1 MSSDTVSVGTS
12 ICEKFLFF
20 SQTDCGK
27 IKREFHSKDKKGE
40 KMCEIAYQNKDI
52 TSKLFAE
59 RFQGKSLK
67 VYGLNLPPV
76 RQALPTNIPQ
86 IMANELKIDNVFLL
100 EDNTIAVIDYES
112 DYKKRNK
119 HKYVRYVNHVSEHY
133 GRQWKKDVIVRM
145 IVIYTADVERSE
157 TSDLL
162 DAGCLK
168 LETQSV
174 FLSEMNS
181 EEISRRLYQKV
192 ADRIPLSEEEL
203 MEFIILPLTYRGKD
217 EKNKSI
223 GQSVH
228 MANQMEDEEQRV
240 FVLSGIAVFADKVIE
255 EENMDMIRRYL
266 GMTKVGQLFEDEKI
280 RAVKEATVKV
290 TEKVTKEVTEKA
302 AEKALK
308 QGFSVESIAEILSMT
323 EEEVLEI
330 QEKLSMP
337 V

>member
-1 MSSDTVSVGTS
+1 MRV
-12 ICEKFLFF
+12 
-20 SQTDCGK
+20 
-27 IKREFHSKDKKGE
+27 
-40 KMCEIAYQNKDI
+40 I
-52 TSKLFAE
+52 T
-59 RFQGKSLK
+59 
-67 VYGLNLPPV
+67 
-76 RQALPTNIPQ
+76 
-86 IMANELKIDNVFLL
+86 
-100 EDNTIAVIDYES
+100 
-112 DYKKRNK
+112 KKRNK

-280 RAVKEATVKV
+280 RAVKEATERVTKEVTKKV
-290 TEKVTKEVTEKA
+290 TGEVTEKA

>member
-1 MSSDTVSVGTS
+1 M
-12 ICEKFLFF
+12 LF
-20 SQTDCGK
+20 
-27 IKREFHSKDKKGE
+27 
-40 KMCEIAYQNKDI
+40 
-52 TSKLFAE
+52 
-59 RFQGKSLK
+59 
-67 VYGLNLPPV
+67 
-76 RQALPTNIPQ
+76 
-86 IMANELKIDNVFLL
+86 
-100 EDNTIAVIDYES
+100 
-112 DYKKRNK
+112 
-119 HKYVRYVNHVSEHY
+119 
-133 GRQWKKDVIVRM
+133 
-145 IVIYTADVERSE
+145 RS
-157 TSDLL
+157 
-162 DAGCLK
+162 K

-280 RAVKEATVKV
+280 RAVKEATERVTKEVTQKV
-290 TEKVTKEVTEKA
+290 TGEVTEKA

>member
-1 MSSDTVSVGTS
+1 
-12 ICEKFLFF
+12 
-20 SQTDCGK
+20 
-27 IKREFHSKDKKGE
+27 
-40 KMCEIAYQNKDI
+40 MCEIAYQNKDI

-181 EEISRRLYQKV
+181 QEISRRLYQKV

-223 GQSVH
+223 GESVR

-280 RAVKEATVKV
+280 RAVKEATERVTKEVTQKV
-290 TEKVTKEVTEKA
+290 TGEVTEKA

-308 QGFSVESIAEILSMT
+308 QGFSVEDIAEILSMT

>member
-1 MSSDTVSVGTS
+1 MS
-12 ICEKFLFF
+12 
-20 SQTDCGK
+20 
-27 IKREFHSKDKKGE
+27 R
-40 KMCEIAYQNKDI
+40 IANQIKDI
-52 TSKLFAE
+52 TSKLFSE
-59 RFQGKSLK
+59 RIQGKSLN
-67 VYGLNLPPV
+67 VYGLKLPPV

-86 IMANELKIDNVFLL
+86 IMTNELKTGNIFLL
-100 EDNTIAVIDYES
+100 EDNTIAVIDCES

-119 HKYVRYVNHVSEHY
+119 HKYVEYVNYISEYY
-133 GRQWKKDVIVRM
+133 GSHWEKDVTVRM
-145 IVIYTADVERSE
+145 IVIYMADVERSE
-157 TSDLL
+157 TTDLL
-162 DAGCLK
+162 DLDCLK

-174 FLSEMNS
+174 FLSEMNP

-192 ADRIPLSEEEL
+192 TDRIPLSEEEL

-280 RAVKEATVKV
+280 RAVKEATA
-290 TEKVTKEVTEKA
+290 KA

-308 QGFSVESIAEILSMT
+308 QGLSVESIAEILSMT
-323 EEEVLEI
+323 KEDVLEI

>member
-1 MSSDTVSVGTS
+1 
-12 ICEKFLFF
+12 
-20 SQTDCGK
+20 
-27 IKREFHSKDKKGE
+27 
-40 KMCEIAYQNKDI
+40 MCEIAYQNKDI

-181 EEISRRLYQKV
+181 QEISRRLYQKV

-223 GQSVH
+223 GESVR

-308 QGFSVESIAEILSMT
+308 QGFSVEDIAEILSMT

>member
-1 MSSDTVSVGTS
+1 
-12 ICEKFLFF
+12 
-20 SQTDCGK
+20 
-27 IKREFHSKDKKGE
+27 
-40 KMCEIAYQNKDI
+40 
-52 TSKLFAE
+52 
-59 RFQGKSLK
+59 
-67 VYGLNLPPV
+67 
-76 RQALPTNIPQ
+76 
-86 IMANELKIDNVFLL
+86 
-100 EDNTIAVIDYES
+100 
-112 DYKKRNK
+112 
-119 HKYVRYVNHVSEHY
+119 
-133 GRQWKKDVIVRM
+133 
-145 IVIYTADVERSE
+145 
-157 TSDLL
+157 
-162 DAGCLK
+162 
-168 LETQSV
+168 
-174 FLSEMNS
+174 
-181 EEISRRLYQKV
+181 
-192 ADRIPLSEEEL
+192 

-223 GQSVH
+223 GESVR

-308 QGFSVESIAEILSMT
+308 QGFSVEDIAEILSMT